1 MSKKVWF
8 LVPDAIFRWEID
20 KLKTFVEN
28 RKVGTKLDLTVIGFD
43 NISPIHDFMM
53 IGTQNM

>member
-8 LVPDAIFRWEID
+8 LVPEVIFRWEID
-20 KLKTFVEN
+20 KLKKFVEN
-28 RKVGTKLDLTVIGFD
+28 RKVGIKLDLTVIGFD

-53 IGTQNM
+53 I